1 MNESIQC
8 HILFNQLFI
17 FSQVGLDFQTR
28 LFNVN
33 LTAVDKSTQ
42 KEIEMFLV
50 AIQKNP
56 PIMNL
61 DQFADINRGLI
72 TSVRLFHE

>member
-1 MNESIQC
+1 MKVFNAIFKQLSIY
-8 HILFNQLFI
+8 L
-17 FSQVGLDFQTR
+17 QVGLDFQTR